1 MICTE
6 AGQKSPRLSVA
17 NLLNDLSP
25 IAHKWREFATK
36 LGIIA
41 DNIPKF
47 TKDDTNEAC
56 LEATV
61 ELYFTINSHNLADI
75 TDSLKNM
82 EEYEVAN
89 YLSRKYK

>member
-1 MICTE
+1 MD
-6 AGQKSPRLSVA
+6 QKSARISAV

-25 IAHKWREFATK
+25 IARKWREFATK

-47 TKDDTNEAC
+47 SKDDTNEAC

-61 ELYFTINSHNLADI
+61 ELFFTINSHNLADI
-75 TDSLKNM
+75 TDALKNM

-89 YLSRKYK
+89 YLSRKYLSCD